1 MLELYVPLPTNMFY
15 STSKVSDRMGWTFS
29 VVRMPYG
36 TMWRRHR
43 RAIHEHFHVNA
54 VQKYIPIQTKETQ
67 AFLHRLLIT
76 PENFIHHIR
85 QWDIF
90 IRI

>member
-1 MLELYVPLPTNMFY
+1 MFDSTPELL
-15 STSKVSDRMGWTFS
+15 DRMGWTFS

-43 RAIHEHFHVNA
+43 RAFHEHFHVNA
-54 VQKYIPIQTKETQ
+54 VQKYIPIQTKEILV
-67 AFLHRLLIT
+67 FLHRLLVT

-85 QWDIF
+85 QCDIF
-90 IRI
+90 IRISSLN